1 MDLDQQLKI
10 ACGVGDIQKVKDIIK
25 LSSRS
30 KTFEKLQLF
39 HEMHK
44 ADVKGKIE
52 LCDLLAKYAGIQWN
66 MILENFKA

>member
-10 ACGVGDIQKVKDIIK
+10 ACELNDIQKVKDIIK

-30 KTFEKLQLF
+30 RTFEKLQLF

-44 ADVKGKIE
+44 SDCKGKIE